1 MIPGHRNEDCS
12 KVEPLLD
19 DYSRGELPRAT
30 ADRLV
35 AHLGT
40 CGSCRE
46 ALDDLRIS
54 AKLVG
59 AAFEQ
64 VENPGRGFTRLV
76 MARLKVTEQPL
87 QGQGSFWRP
96 FEALALRM
104 AFSAALALALLFAYS
119 VGMNREAATTPV
131 TSVSSQQPDIFA
143 LPVPAVPSSGDDVLM
158 TTTEKPHE

>member
-76 MARLKVTEQPL
+76 MARLKVTEQLL
-87 QGQGSFWRP
+87 QGQGSF
-96 FEALALRM
+96 LATVR
-104 AFSAALALALLFAYS
+104 SPGFAHG
-119 VGMNREAATTPV
+119 VLCGLGPR
-131 TSVSSQQPDIFA
+131 TSVCIQRGNEP
-143 LPVPAVPSSGDDVLM
+143 
-158 TTTEKPHE
+158 

>member
-1 MIPGHRNEDCS
+1 MIPGHKAQKCS
-12 KVEPLLD
+12 KVEPFLD

-30 ADRLV
+30 AERLA
-35 AHLGT
+35 AHLET

-76 MARLKVTEQPL
+76 MAHIRATEQWL
-87 QGQGSFWRP
+87 QDQGTFWRP
-96 FEALALRM
+96 FEALAVRM
-104 AFSAALALALLFAYS
+104 AFSAALAVAVLFAYGVRTNS
-119 VGMNREAATTPV
+119 EAATTSV
-131 TSVSSQQPDIFA
+131 ISVSSQQPDILA
-143 LPVPAVPSSGDDVLM
+143 VPVSAVPSNGDDVLM